1 MDMLV
6 NLLDLP
12 VISEDEKKLR
22 ETENVVIRRAMAPDM
37 YRVLDFIER
46 NSTLSAKGEA
56 TVAFSHQPVTLF
68 IATYYDEIVG
78 YACYEATFR
87 SFFGPL
93 RVRDE
98 WQRKGIGRILL
109 VKALEGLRDMGYVYG
124 IIGFVGPVDF
134 YRRTV
139 GAVEIP
145 DSTPGG
151 YRDMLSLNRR
161 RNS

>member
-12 VISEDEKKLR
+12 SISEDEKRLR
-22 ETENVVIRRAMAPDM
+22 DEENVVIRRAVTPDM
-37 YRVLDFIER
+37 YRVLDFIEK

-56 TVAFSHQPVTLF
+56 TVAFSHQPVTLY

-93 RVRDE
+93 RVRDD
-98 WQRKGIGRILL
+98 WQKKGIGRLL
-109 VKALEGLRDMGYVYG
+109 LIKALEGLRDMGYIYG
-124 IIGFVGPVDF
+124 VIGFVGPAGF
-134 YRRTV
+134 YRKTV

-145 DSTPGG
+145 GSTPGG

-161 RNS
+161 KEQ